1 MWKLERED
9 NFFRIFDKDHKI
21 AGYFVPDYGD
31 IFPEDKAD
39 QVIEQMHKNHDKV
52 QGGYL
57 TVPMVKFGIFD
68 LNEED
73 DMDIMY
79 VESHLS
85 DANLRLGLWKDF
97 LLQNQMHH
105 AIRISHTD
113 QDMLSLTFPIKFK
126 DTSPLEKN
134 AILDIIQP
142 TLDLL
147 RQKGLL

>member
-9 NFFRIFDKDHKI
+9 DFFRIFDKDHKI

-39 QVIEQMHKNHDKV
+39 EVIEQMHKNHDKV

-68 LNEED
+68 SKED
-73 DMDIMY
+73 NMDILY
-79 VESHLS
+79 VQSHLS
-85 DANLRLGLWKDF
+85 DANSRLELWKDF

-105 AIRISHTD
+105 AIMVAHTD

-126 DTSPLEKN
+126 DMVPLDKSS
-134 AILDIIQP
+134 ILDTIQP

-147 RQKGLL
+147 HQNGLL

>member
-85 DANLRLGLWKDF
+85 DANSRLGLWKDF

-126 DTSPLEKN
+126 DTIPLEKN

>member
-9 NFFRIFDKDHKI
+9 DFFRIFDKSRQI

-39 QVIEQMHKNHDKV
+39 EVIEQMHKNHDPV

-57 TVPMVKFGIFD
+57 TVPMVKFGMF
-68 LNEED
+68 ESTED
-73 DMDIMY
+73 DMDILY
-79 VESHLS
+79 VESHISDVMLRINVWKEFLS
-85 DANLRLGLWKDF
+85 
-97 LLQNQMHH
+97 QNQMRHS
-105 AIRISHTD
+105 IRVAHTD

-126 DTSPLEKN
+126 DATPLEKN
-134 AILDIIQP
+134 TLLGTLQP

-147 RQKGLL
+147 HEQGLL

>member
-126 DTSPLEKN
+126 DTIPLEKN

>member
-9 NFFRIFDKDHKI
+9 DFFRIFDKERKI
-21 AGYFVPDYGD
+21 AGYFVPDYGN

-39 QVIEQMHKNHDKV
+39 EVIEQMHKNHDKV

-57 TVPMVKFGIFD
+57 TIPMVKFGIFD
-68 LNEED
+68 SNED

-85 DANLRLGLWKDF
+85 DASLRLGLWKDF

-126 DTSPLEKN
+126 DTIPLEKN
-134 AILDIIQP
+134 AILDTIQP

>member
-9 NFFRIFDKDHKI
+9 DFFRIFDKERKI
-21 AGYFVPDYGD
+21 AGYFVPDYGN

-39 QVIEQMHKNHDKV
+39 EVIEQMHKNHDKV

-57 TVPMVKFGIFD
+57 TIPMVKFGIFD

-85 DANLRLGLWKDF
+85 DANSRLGLWKDF

-126 DTSPLEKN
+126 DTIPLEKN

>member
-9 NFFRIFDKDHKI
+9 DFFRIFDKDHKI

-39 QVIEQMHKNHDKV
+39 EVIEQMHKNHDKV
-52 QGGYL
+52 RGGYL

-68 LNEED
+68 SNED
-73 DMDIMY
+73 DMDIVY

-85 DANLRLGLWKDF
+85 DASMRLGLWKDF
-97 LLQNQMHH
+97 LLQNQMRHS
-105 AIRISHTD
+105 IRISHTD

-126 DTSPLEKN
+126 DTIQLEKN
-134 AILDIIQP
+134 AILDTIQP

-147 RQKGLL
+147 RQNGLL